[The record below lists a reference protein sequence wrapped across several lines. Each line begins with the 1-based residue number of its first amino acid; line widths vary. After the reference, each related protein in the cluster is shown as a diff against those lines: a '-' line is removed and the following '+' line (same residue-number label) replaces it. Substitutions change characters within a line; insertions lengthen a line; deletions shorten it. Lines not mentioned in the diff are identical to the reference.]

1 MFTREQYLAKEC
13 THREYWAQF
22 VTPSIKGTV
31 ASDFG
36 DSLVNST
43 DPYFND
49 IPLHRWDRFADRYKQ
64 HIARV
69 NKALGNG
76 HVYSLSDGVCM
87 LKEAARQIVE
97 GN

>member
-22 VTPSIKGTV
+22 VTDSIVRTI
-31 ASDFG
+31 ANAFG
-36 DSLVNST
+36 DSLINSK
-43 DPYFND
+43 DPHFND
-49 IPLHRWDRFADRYKQ
+49 IPLERWDRLANFYKE